1 MIARGSPASALLF
14 LWLFWVVS
22 WGIAAAWSDRSAK
35 RAGSMREVPY
45 NIVSLIGVLL
55 LFAFYRRPR
64 VILWRMERPAA
75 WGLFALALVG
85 LCFTW
90 WARLHLGRLW
100 SRWVAR
106 KADHRIIQTGPY
118 ALVRHP
124 IYTGVSLALIAAA
137 VMLGTLFA
145 CLGAALIVLS
155 FYMKARLKERFLRD
169 ELGAD
174 AYDEYARR
182 VPMLVPF
189 VHR

>member
-1 MIARGSPASALLF
+1 MSQ
-14 LWLFWVVS
+14 VS
-22 WGIAAAWSDRSAK
+22 
-35 RAGSMREVPY
+35 Y

-64 VILWRMERPAA
+64 VILWRMEQPVA
-75 WGLFALALVG
+75 WCLFVLALTG

-100 SRWVAR
+100 SRWVVR
-106 KADHRIIQTGPY
+106 KEHHRIVQSGPY

-124 IYTGVSLALIAAA
+124 IYTGVSLALIATA
-137 VMLGTLFA
+137 VMFGTLFA

-155 FYMKARLKERFLRD
+155 FYMKARLEERFLRD
-169 ELGAD
+169 ELGAE

-189 VHR
+189 VRR